1 MGREWRP
8 GEMGR
13 EWRRRRRRRTR
24 SERRRRRRRRRLAG
38 IWCRPAGPSRAPV
51 SATPRRSSRAAAGSS
66 LEVRS
71 RLYLCD
77 LSAISRLAR
86 FWRLARARLL
96 TLDNAPRR
104 WLCETRPDWTPVAGW
119 VLPRSRFLN
128 DVHRLAL
135 PALRWEG
142 VATTG
147 AVPRPRCQA
156 AAAVSADGVCVL
168 ESAAAGCLAR
178 AHTGCW
184 GVGACLL
191 VYGGAAHAAGP
202 HEHLC
207 YGAAPTALVTRQSR
221 SAKRCVCESRRPR
234 RRPLRHAST
243 PFAHWYVAAT
253 RRKRPHLA
261 AAAGRDQRCCLGSPR
276 SERRRRGRRR
286 GAGLAAALW
295 RHELRAG
302 GPHSRLCGGGVAG
315 GGVCV
320 TTV

>member
-1 MGREWRP
+1 MRSGAFAYPGEKMGREWRP

-191 VYGGAAHAAGP
+191 VYGGAAHAAGS

-207 YGAAPTALVTRQSR
+207 YGAKP
-221 SAKRCVCESRRPR
+221 
-234 RRPLRHAST
+234 
-243 PFAHWYVAAT
+243 
-253 RRKRPHLA
+253 RPHWSRGRAGRPSGFFLRA
-261 AAAGRDQRCCLGSPR
+261 AWLPHDANGHIWRPQRGRDQRCCLGSPR